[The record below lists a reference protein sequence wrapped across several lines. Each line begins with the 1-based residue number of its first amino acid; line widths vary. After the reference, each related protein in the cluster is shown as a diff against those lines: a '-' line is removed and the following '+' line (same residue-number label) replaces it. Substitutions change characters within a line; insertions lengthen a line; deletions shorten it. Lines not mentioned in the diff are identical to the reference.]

1 MLCLPCYNALANA
14 ALDKLDRD
22 VQGPREIYFTN
33 ATIKDIA
40 PGQTYWL
47 RNNEPKWVPL
57 ECDDCGD
64 RLGFVAGKFEH
75 QGTIL
80 CQACWA
86 TDQAEAEAVRDA
98 DHRSFG
104 GG

>member
-1 MLCLPCYNALANA
+1 MSLDCGPYVCTRCGDEIPASEHPLQRPGPILCLPCYL
-14 ALDKLDRD
+14 LTSPL
-22 VQGPREIYFTN
+22 PRFE
-33 ATIKDIA
+33 
-40 PGQTYWL
+40 PEG
-47 RNNEPKWVPL
+47 PKWLPV

-86 TDQAEAEAVRDA
+86 SDQAEAEAVRDA